1 VTEPIRTLSPTNGYE
16 HDPSFTELVYAHWAW
31 WQSTHQHP
39 GNGLEAT
46 REYQD
51 VLRRF
56 ERSHGRLI
64 HSYWCSHL
72 ESAVALSDTTPKHRW
87 QSHRYGFHRA
97 SDWATKSQPTIA
109 AELHRCDDVAVK
121 AQAVLT
127 GVRQRIC
134 LQLVAA
140 SAAHLLSVADGPH
153 DPEAVKQVVDMEKA
167 RLDKIEK
174 YYRQAANG
182 QAQIAYFA
190 GMAAVAATVALI
202 TPLLIWWQ
210 NWHTGL
216 TALVAGAVGAL
227 VSVTQRINHG
237 DFDLDYDVGRGYAF
251 FLGGLRPII
260 GGAFAVVITF
270 AISAGLLHLPL
281 SGNDPTTNQKLGLVV
296 VAFVAGFSERWAQ
309 DTITSAVPK
318 PPGDAAP
325 PEVPSTE
332 GP

>member
-1 VTEPIRTLSPTNGYE
+1 MAEPIRTLSPTNGYE
-16 HDPSFTELVYAHWAW
+16 HDPSFTELVYAHYAW

-72 ESAVALSDTTPKHRW
+72 ESAVALSDSTPKHRW

-109 AELHRCDDVAVK
+109 AQLHRCDDVAVK

-153 DPEAVKQVVDMEKA
+153 PAEAVQQVVDMEKA

-182 QAQIAYFA
+182 QAQIAYFG
-190 GMAAVAATVALI
+190 GMAAVAAVIALI

-318 PPGDAAP
+318 PPGDTAPDAP
-325 PEVPSTE
+325 PAE